1 MRAALISFHARLR
14 RTRVEAHTPRN
25 FPMKSFRSFT
35 PASPCILLLLAAFPA
50 LAENPKNIHPSGY
63 VTDLASVITPD
74 TKARL
79 EALCHEVEAKSGAQI
94 AVVTVHS
101 LEGESVE
108 NFAVDLYKQLGV
120 GSKRDNRGVLL
131 LVAPDEHKYRI
142 EVGYGLEP
150 VINDARAGDAG
161 RAMVP
166 LLRQGDYS
174 AAIEAATWM
183 LAKYIADDRGVTLSG
198 RPPATRQRREAR
210 RSSPIGFWAIL
221 FIIWIIFSIARAG
234 RGRRGGGGGWWI
246 GPMLGGMGGGWRG
259 GGFGGSSGGFS
270 GGGGFGG
277 FGGGSSGSGGGQSRV
292 DHFVRVGGARRFSRR
307 AFGFEYSLHL
317 ALAVRSRVGACLRS
331 GEVVDHRAPSTRA
344 TFLWCRRASAVRGRF
359 RHRAP
364 GHAAEPSGA
373 VRGRRHRRHYR
384 PDELASRSGGA
395 RVAHAVAEVAAASS
409 ARGGKSAGAGGRFG
423 QIVFEHA

>member
-1 MRAALISFHARLR
+1 
-14 RTRVEAHTPRN
+14 
-25 FPMKSFRSFT
+25 MKHFRSFT
-35 PASPCILLLLAAFPA
+35 LIALSVLWLITAVSA
-50 LAENPKNIHPSGY
+50 LAENPKNIHPTGY
-63 VTDLASVITPD
+63 VTDLAGVIAPE
-74 TKARL
+74 TKTRL
-79 EALCHEVEAKSGAQI
+79 EALCREVEEKTGTQM

-120 GSKRDNRGVLL
+120 GSKGDNRGALL
-131 LVAPDEHKYRI
+131 LVAPAEHKYRI

-183 LAKYIADDRGVTLSG
+183 LAKDIADDRGVTLSG
-198 RPPATRQRREAR
+198 QPPVTRQRREAR

-246 GPMLGGMGGGWRG
+246 GPMLGGMSGGWRGG
-259 GGFGGSSGGFS
+259 GGFGGSSGGYS

-277 FGGGSSGSGGGQSRV
+277 FGGGSSGGGG
-292 DHFVRVGGARRFSRR
+292 A
-307 AFGFEYSLHL
+307 
-317 ALAVRSRVGACLRS
+317 S
-331 GEVVDHRAPSTRA
+331 GS
-344 TFLWCRRASAVRGRF
+344 W
-359 RHRAP
+359 
-364 GHAAEPSGA
+364 
-373 VRGRRHRRHYR
+373 
-384 PDELASRSGGA
+384 
-395 RVAHAVAEVAAASS
+395 
-409 ARGGKSAGAGGRFG
+409 
-423 QIVFEHA
+423 

>member
-1 MRAALISFHARLR
+1 
-14 RTRVEAHTPRN
+14 
-25 FPMKSFRSFT
+25 MKSFRSFT

-79 EALCHEVEAKSGAQI
+79 EALCHEVEEKAGAQI

-131 LVAPDEHKYRI
+131 LVAPDEHKYRV

-166 LLRQGDYS
+166 LLRGGNYS
-174 AAIEAATWM
+174 AAIETATWM
-183 LAKYIADDRGVTLSG
+183 LAKDIADDRGVTLSG
-198 RPPATRQRREAR
+198 QPPTRPVRKEQGH
-210 RSSPIGFWAIL
+210 SSPIGLWGIL

-234 RGRRGGGGGWWI
+234 QRAAGGRRGGGGGWWI

-259 GGFGGSSGGFS
+259 GGFGGSSGGYS

-277 FGGGSSGSGGGQSRV
+277 FGGGSSGGGG
-292 DHFVRVGGARRFSRR
+292 A
-307 AFGFEYSLHL
+307 
-317 ALAVRSRVGACLRS
+317 S
-331 GEVVDHRAPSTRA
+331 GS
-344 TFLWCRRASAVRGRF
+344 W
-359 RHRAP
+359 
-364 GHAAEPSGA
+364 
-373 VRGRRHRRHYR
+373 
-384 PDELASRSGGA
+384 
-395 RVAHAVAEVAAASS
+395 
-409 ARGGKSAGAGGRFG
+409 
-423 QIVFEHA
+423 